1 MHELGLSPMPSETLS
16 IKIEVDTNPPKGAVC
31 QTTVVRRF
39 VVLQLQH
46 HDKASLLA
54 GKLHAILQRPYT
66 KGRDLFD
73 LLWYLSN
80 PAWSKPNFVLLN
92 NALSQNNWQDEPM
105 NEHNWKA
112 KVLSKLRTL
121 DWKDVTR
128 DVLPFITGSFDLDLL
143 QYDTFKSLLT
153 K

>member
-1 MHELGLSPMPSETLS
+1 
-16 IKIEVDTNPPKGAVC
+16 
-31 QTTVVRRF
+31 VRRF

-73 LLWYLSN
+73 LLWYLSD

>member
-1 MHELGLSPMPSETLS
+1 MPSETLS

-66 KGRDLFD
+66 KGRGLFD
-73 LLWYLSN
+73 LLWYLSD
-80 PAWSKPNFVLLN
+80 PAWPKPNFVLLN
-92 NALSQNNWQDEPM
+92 NALSQNNWLDEPM

-128 DVLPFITGSFDLDLL
+128 DVLPFIPGSFDLDLL